1 MKQEG
6 VSNKKQDGISSMK
19 QEGINYE
26 LIEDDFNF
34 ISRPISL
41 PLLSLSSTEG
51 KPPKSATNDYG
62 SAGVSSYYFAPLAS
76 SSPSS
81 LNNSKT
87 TPVNT
92 STKRNSGNIWKRSY
106 SVNEHINFM
115 EAAESPA
122 DQVSVESSDKYS
134 DERPNFQGSLP
145 SNYLDPRGH
154 FPSRDLYLHTIKSQ
168 YFSLGVSAGASMQMF
183 FVSFLLMFV
192 STSDNAGP
200 IRELSHEYYP
210 VFRGVFLLTFF
221 FCLYGTC
228 VFIWQRN
235 KIDYCSTLGVSY
247 AHTYQYILRGTQ

>member
-1 MKQEG
+1 
-6 VSNKKQDGISSMK
+6 MK
-19 QEGINYE
+19 QEGINTDYE
-26 LIEDDFNF
+26 LIENDLNF

-41 PLLSLSSTEG
+41 PLLSLSSIED
-51 KPPKSATNDYG
+51 KPSKSTANDYG
-62 SAGVSSYYFAPLAS
+62 SVGASSYFAPLAS

-81 LNNSKT
+81 LYHNKGHNST
-87 TPVNT
+87 TP
-92 STKRNSGNIWKRSY
+92 SSKRNSGNIWKRSY

-115 EAAESPA
+115 EIA
-122 DQVSVESSDKYS
+122 DTVADPVSVESSEKYTE
-134 DERPNFQGSLP
+134 ERPNFQGSLP
-145 SNYLDPRGH
+145 SNYLDPHGH

-247 AHTYQYILRGTQ
+247 AHTYQYILRGT